1 MSKTHQV
8 EPPRQSTRTTASNV
22 QNASQ
27 LEFASNSSTPAKK
40 KFGSNLAY
48 TSTPQD
54 YESARDHLSKEMEG
68 RWVGA
73 MPIEEFLNTFVPTS
87 DVPLPEIPENFN
99 PFQNVPES
107 GQDSSRYGPFI
118 DAIEPWMPHLEA
130 VNTSNRED
138 TVNGVKLKTD
148 ISIYNRDQSVP
159 NRTDFSQMELWIE
172 FKSNNG
178 IAFRDITEDLHAG
191 PFTPATQQGKF
202 IRGQLAH
209 YAGAMHS
216 MQFRNFSFSMLVETQ
231 SARFLR
237 WDPSGAIVTAA
248 FNYRAKPKLMAE
260 FLWRF
265 DHLSAQ
271 DRGHDPTVRPAD
283 LPNDVAARVRETLG
297 IKRNDTAL
305 YRYELPGMVGSGY
318 AYGPKLTTQ
327 NRSLVSRC
335 TRNQPVVWIP
345 TSDNVVKEGPWSQ
358 ERKIYMKDTWRFLSN
373 SPNIVVMPEHKIY
386 EQLYSHKVPNI
397 PEHVIGGDIDGGK
410 TRTQEFVNA
419 MWLCVDSEP
428 RISPYQHYR
437 LFHPVVGRPLYEFD
451 CTRQLVTGVFHALEA
466 HSHAFQDAKILH
478 RDISAGNVILTD
490 EGRGLLIDWELA
502 KEVSDI
508 GSRRPD
514 RTGTWQFM
522 SAKLLEDPHKYHELS
537 DDLESF
543 LHVLAWIT
551 LRYVPAIDTYLA
563 SDRDNDLAMFDEVC
577 ANQGHFESGGRIKAL
592 AFAAAI
598 YPSRKF
604 RPKIPTPLLKLLR
617 RLRVPFKS
625 LYGEPTSDTSDDD
638 ETESDIEEKLD
649 DALSVIREVSAKRLK
664 SLETSALFLKHTSR
678 ALEKGIW
685 PTDDKTDKNLPGN
698 FAKTN
703 KTEPKTTRYRSS
715 HLVGSKREASPTPEQ
730 GTKRLRTPA
739 TSEMMRE

>member
-8 EPPRQSTRTTASNV
+8 EPVPRQSTRTTASNV

-27 LEFASNSSTPAKK
+27 FEFASDSTPARK
-40 KFGSNLAY
+40 KFGPNLPY
-48 TSTPQD
+48 TSAPQD

-73 MPIEEFLNTFVPTS
+73 MPVEEFLDTFLS
-87 DVPLPEIPENFN
+87 AAHVPLPEIPEHLFEKV
-99 PFQNVPES
+99 QES
-107 GQDSSRYGPFI
+107 GPDSGRYGPFI
-118 DAIEPWMPHLEA
+118 DAIKQWMPRLQA

-148 ISIYNRDQSVP
+148 ISIYNCDQPVP
-159 NRTDFSQMELWIE
+159 NRTDFSQMELWVE

-178 IAFRDITEDLHAG
+178 IAFRDIIEESHS
-191 PFTPATQQGKF
+191 FTPTTKEGNF

-231 SARFLR
+231 NARFLR

-248 FNYRAKPKLMAE
+248 FNYRAQPKLMAE

-271 DRGHDPTVRPAD
+271 DRGHDPTVKPAD

-297 IKRNDTAL
+297 IKRNDMAL
-305 YRYELPGMVGSGY
+305 YRYELPGMGGSGY

-345 TSDNVVKEGPWSQ
+345 ASDNVVKEGPWSQ

-397 PEHVIGGDIDGGK
+397 PEHVIGGDIDGGT

-419 MWLCVDSEP
+419 VWLCVKP

-466 HSHAFQDAKILH
+466 HSHAFEDAKILH
-478 RDISAGNVILTD
+478 RDISAGNIILTD

-502 KEVSDI
+502 KLVSDI

-522 SAKLLEDPHKYHELS
+522 SAKLLQDPEKHHELP

-551 LRYVPAIDTYLA
+551 LRYVPAIDTYSV
-563 SDRDNDLAMFDEVC
+563 SDRHDDLSMFDEVC
-577 ANQGHFESGGRIKAL
+577 AKKGHFERGGRAKAR
-592 AFAAAI
+592 AFAAGA
-598 YPSRKF
+598 YPSEKF
-604 RPKIPTPLLKLLR
+604 RPRISTPLLKLLR
-617 RLRVPFKS
+617 KLRSPFKS
-625 LYGEPTSDTSDDD
+625 LYGEPTSDDD
-638 ETESDIEEKLD
+638 ETDSDVGQEKLN
-649 DALSVIREVSAKRLK
+649 DALSVLRQVSAKRLK
-664 SLETSALFLKHTSR
+664 SLQTSTFF
-678 ALEKGIW
+678 LEKMKWILEEGVW
-685 PTDDKTDKNLPGN
+685 PTYDNADKNLPGS
-698 FAKTN
+698 FAKMQ
-703 KTEPKTTRYRSS
+703 KTELKTTQHRSS
-715 HLVGSKREASPTPEQ
+715 HLVDSRTSTSRGSKRAASPTPEQ
-730 GTKRLRTPA
+730 CAKRCRTSA
-739 TSEMMRE
+739 TSEALIS